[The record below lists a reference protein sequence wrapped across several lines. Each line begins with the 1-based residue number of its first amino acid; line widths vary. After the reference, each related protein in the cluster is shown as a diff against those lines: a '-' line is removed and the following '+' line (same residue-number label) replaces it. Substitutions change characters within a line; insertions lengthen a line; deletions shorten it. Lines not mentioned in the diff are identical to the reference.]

1 MVTDKTTTLN
11 ASFIHWPMY
20 HPLNRLEAHSL
31 WLSTRLDFL
40 AFEKPKVANLK
51 SWSLQYLKREK
62 GSFQLPTEKCPNC
75 SQDPGSSCAPARSC
89 AHLMFI
95 FSQKNHSQLL
105 LTSLDKVIVGW
116 LDYVLIHLVAWIWLT
131 GFINGNMF
139 RIRDDSWWCE
149 LWISRCPTWSPLEQ
163 METPRWQPSI
173 RVGPA
178 TCNEELDSF
187 FPS

>member
-1 MVTDKTTTLN
+1 MQVLFTDPCIT
-11 ASFIHWPMY
+11 HWIGLKLIRSDY
-20 HPLNRLEAHSL
+20 QQGSISSL
-31 WLSTRLDFL
+31 S
-40 AFEKPKVANLK
+40 KNLK

-95 FSQKNHSQLL
+95 FSQKNHPQLL